1 MTATK
6 FHKVLSNSLVV
17 GKYSNC
23 DPDYNPST
31 DVFLLTHQE
40 FTVYIQ
46 PEKCPYE
53 GTFGGLRIVVFHL
66 AINYFASDSSLSKT

>member
-6 FHKVLSNSLVV
+6 FHKVV
-17 GKYSNC
+17 GKYSN